1 MRSLLSVP
9 KLYDLAQFVMRGTK
23 YRSRLTSQFIRA
35 SSGSRILD
43 IGCGTGTIL
52 DSLPEVEYVGLD
64 MSAAYVAAARK
75 RYGTKENGAPRHRSQ
90 CAFHCL
96 ELTDKTVDPLGKFDI
111 VLAMG
116 VVHHLDD
123 ASAMNLFAYSRQAL
137 REGGRMLTLDGVYT
151 ENQSRIVK
159 SLLRADRGKYV
170 REESAYRSLCS
181 GSFTSVQTTIAHDL
195 FRIPYT
201 CLIMECFA

>member
-90 CAFHCL
+90 CTFHCL

-137 REGGRMLTLDGVYT
+137 REGGRMITLDGVYT

-159 SLLRADRGKYV
+159 SLLRADRGKFV
-170 REESAYRSLCS
+170 RDESAYRSLCS